1 MLHTFLDLLFK
12 HLLILCS
19 DTVPSSCICIHSYEY
34 KRLIFSIAVD
44 CGVLDDPENGEV
56 SLSGTTLGSKA
67 TYSCNDRYVL
77 EGESTRVCQS
87 NGKWSGEAPT
97 CERKSCF

>member
-1 MLHTFLDLLFK
+1 MYIALSIYRG
-12 HLLILCS
+12 LIL
-19 DTVPSSCICIHSYEY
+19 
-34 KRLIFSIAVD
+34 SIAVD

-56 SLSGTTLGSKA
+56 SLTGTILGSKA
-67 TYSCNDRYVL
+67 TYSCNSGYVL

-97 CERKSCF
+97 CERMLH